1 MEYKGYKIESIKNDG
16 HLQRNAF
23 GIYKN
28 GKLISTA
35 TTSKEAQHEVDNIMN
50 RPVTIEYIIVNK
62 KNDSKSRET
71 IKATESDVD
80 KKIKELERK
89 YSNDKTYYLRD
100 IRKVYDM
107 RDRDPFAYEVIKKD
121 IELAKAGKASYITK
135 GSLIRRITYSYS
147 NRTPQSGGITTEQ
160 KNELMSLLSGV
171 KDSCEMKTIDKLN
184 NAIKTL
190 DASRGHEVV
199 VYANQALSEMG
210 KNNSVGKYDRVVMG
224 VRSILGNSLLP
235 SNELKKAVKR
245 EVERLLKK
253 YNLD

>member
-16 HLQRNAF
+16 HLQRVAF

-35 TTSKEAQHEVDNIMN
+35 ITSKEAQHEVDNIMN

-71 IKATESDVD
+71 IKTTESDVD

-107 RDRDPFAYEVIKKD
+107 
-121 IELAKAGKASYITK
+121 KA
-135 GSLIRRITYSYS
+135 
-147 NRTPQSGGITTEQ
+147 
-160 KNELMSLLSGV
+160 
-171 KDSCEMKTIDKLN
+171 IDKLDK
-184 NAIKTL
+184 AIKSL
-190 DASRGHEVV
+190 DSWTSAYKQFEDIIDKYFNQPSKINAEV
-199 VYANQALSEMG
+199 
-210 KNNSVGKYDRVVMG
+210 
-224 VRSILGNSLLP
+224 
-235 SNELKKAVKR
+235 KKLYEKHKGEEDFEEAYKR
-245 EVERLLKK
+245 W
-253 YNLD
+253 NHQ

>member
-121 IELAKAGKASYITK
+121 IEMAKAGKASYITK

-184 NAIKTL
+184 NAIKAL
-190 DASRGHEVV
+190 DSDFYQLKFYPSEKVEGTKQFSKEELDE
-199 VYANQALSEMG
+199 YA
-210 KNNSVGKYDRVVMG
+210 
-224 VRSILGNSLLP
+224 
-235 SNELKKAVKR
+235 KA
-245 EVERLLKK
+245 LLKK
-253 YNLD
+253 YGDKRVVITQMGKVYKTFYS